1 MKRIIEEIYDETPK
15 QVAANSLNDL
25 DQTNNNND
33 ETPKRGR
40 GRPKKVNKL
49 GFIWYRKL
57 VKNKILGKAGD
68 WRWHAEN
75 PALCWKTS
83 KGDKKMF
90 QIS

>member
-1 MKRIIEEIYDETPK
+1 MKRTIEKIYDETPK

-49 GFIWYRKL
+49 DF
-57 VKNKILGKAGD
+57 
-68 WRWHAEN
+68 
-75 PALCWKTS
+75 
-83 KGDKKMF
+83 F
-90 QIS
+90 